1 VAYGS
6 GYAGGYDTVAIDR
19 FVEIEFDAGVWTDV
33 TEDVVAITTR
43 RGRNKESGAFETG
56 VMTFSLRNDD
66 RTYDPDHASGP
77 YYGKLRPNRRVR
89 FRANY
94 LFDYSIF
101 QGYIDRISQVYGGPN
116 DATAEIQV
124 SDLFKL
130 MNRVD
135 LPGSA
140 YAAEALEDT
149 PTHWWRLGEA
159 SGSTVLVDA
168 GSSPVAGTPSG
179 VTLGEAG
186 APVRDPDGAA
196 GFDGIDDY
204 ISFGSAY
211 VTGYPYSVELWLKI
225 PERTTTGNDVF
236 MIQNR
241 SGTISSA
248 NPAGWITGTD
258 LGSPGYLNF
267 DGTVSLNRVDD
278 DAWHHV
284 VLTASAAG
292 AGNQTLWIDG
302 VSQGTGTP
310 TAPAGNELLIG
321 YPGTSSGPISNHY
334 FEGSID
340 EIAIYPTV
348 LNLTRVSA
356 HNEAGR
362 TPWDGELSGA
372 RLVRIA
378 DLAGIGSSDRDIDAG
393 STTLQA
399 TSLGGSA
406 LAYAQ
411 KVEETEA
418 GRLFVG
424 ANGKLMFL
432 SRHNA
437 ETGSYLIS
445 QATLVD
451 DDSGA
456 GRPYRSVSAEVDE
469 ATIVTRAT
477 VSRDGSVAV
486 TYQDSAAITEFGI
499 IDETHEGLLHDTDS
513 YSESYAQ
520 FVVNTHKTPT
530 TRIGAVEV
538 ALHKDPTNMYPDILG
553 LELGDRVTYKRKPQ
567 NTGAV
572 FSQDMR
578 VEAIEHQLE
587 RLTWNTRLQLSP
599 FSLTPGPLWV
609 LDTVGASEL
618 GQTTYLGF

>member
-1 VAYGS
+1 MAYGS
-6 GYAGGYDTVAIDR
+6 GYAGGYADTVSVSR
-19 FVEIEFDAGVWTDV
+19 LVEIEFDAGVWTDV
-33 TEDVVAITTR
+33 TSDVVALTTR
-43 RGRNKESGAFETG
+43 RGRNKESGSFETG
-56 VMTFSLRNDD
+56 VMTISLRNDD
-66 RTYDPDHASGP
+66 RTYDPDHSTGP

-89 FRANY
+89 FTANY
-94 LFDYSIF
+94 IFDFPIF

-140 YAAEALEDT
+140 WAAEVAEDT
-149 PTHWWRLGEA
+149 PTHWWRLGEP

-168 GSSPVAGTPSG
+168 GSSPVAGTAVG
-179 VTLGEAG
+179 ATLGETG
-186 APVRDPDGAA
+186 APVRDPDGSAS
-196 GFDGIDDY
+196 FDGVDDY
-204 ISFGSAY
+204 LTFGSAGM
-211 VTGYPYSVELWLKI
+211 VTGYPYTIELWLKI
-225 PERTTTGNDVF
+225 PTRATTGNYWF
-236 MIQNR
+236 FAQNR
-241 SGTISSA
+241 SGGTSA
-248 NPAGWITGTD
+248 PRGWVTGTD
-258 LGSPGYLNF
+258 LGDPGKVWW
-267 DGTVSLNRVDD
+267 DGVQSTARVDD

-284 VLTASAAG
+284 VLKASAAG
-292 AGNQTLWIDG
+292 AGNQTLYIDG

-310 TAPAGNELLIG
+310 AAPAGNELLIG
-321 YPGTSSGPISNHY
+321 TPDHPAFSALSNHPWP
-334 FEGSID
+334 GQID
-340 EIAIYPTV
+340 EIAIYPAA
-348 LNLTRVSA
+348 LSLSRVEA
-356 HNEAGR
+356 HNDAAR

-378 DLAGIGSSDRDIDAG
+378 ELAGITDTNIQSG

-418 GRLFVG
+418 GRLFVSADG
-424 ANGKLMFL
+424 DLTFI
-432 SRHNA
+432 SRLNA
-437 ETGSYLIS
+437 ETGTYLTS

-486 TYQDSAAITEFGI
+486 TYQDDAIDEFGI
-499 IDETHEGLLHDTDS
+499 IDETHEGLLHDSDS
-513 YSESYAQ
+513 HSESYAQ
-520 FVVNTHKTPT
+520 WIVNTHKTPT
-530 TRIGAVEV
+530 TRIGMVEL

-553 LELGDRVTYKRKPQ
+553 LEIGDRVTYKRKPQ

-572 FSQDMR
+572 FSQAMR
-578 VEAIEHQLE
+578 VEAIEHHVE
-587 RLTWNTRLQLSP
+587 RLTWDTRLQLSP